1 MYKQTGSFKESTDHF
16 WALVFSW
23 SIAQTERWLVFKA
36 IEIWLVN
43 QMAFDKHA
51 MALVSMKYNLYYI
64 KVPPKNEK
72 SMKWIVF
79 DIFEYFLDKIMKFW
93 NVNFRRI
100 QVNFWKPLIFCKG
113 KDFTCIGKATS
124 RKWDG
129 LIETLSARNKQNESF
144 LIFLNIYL
152 KDEKPIL

>member
-51 MALVSMKYNLYYI
+51 MALVSMKYNLY
-64 KVPPKNEK
+64 K
-72 SMKWIVF
+72 SASQKWKKHEMNRF
-79 DIFEYFLDKIMKFW
+79 WYFWIFPW
-93 NVNFRRI
+93 
-100 QVNFWKPLIFCKG
+100 
-113 KDFTCIGKATS
+113 
-124 RKWDG
+124 
-129 LIETLSARNKQNESF
+129 
-144 LIFLNIYL
+144 
-152 KDEKPIL
+152 